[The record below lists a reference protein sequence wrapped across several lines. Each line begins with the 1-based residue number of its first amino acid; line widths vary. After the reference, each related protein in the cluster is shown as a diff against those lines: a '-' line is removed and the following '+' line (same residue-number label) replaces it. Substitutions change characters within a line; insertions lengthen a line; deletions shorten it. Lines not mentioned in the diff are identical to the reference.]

1 MAFIDCS
8 VFNRE
13 PSVTLDDD
21 ADYIRIRI
29 GDESQI
35 GLTAAEALRV
45 RDALS
50 RAITEAAQKH
60 AQATA
65 KAVDAD
71 AEGAQA

>member
-1 MAFIDCS
+1 MAFIDCA

-13 PSVTLDDD
+13 PRVTLDDD

-29 GDESQI
+29 GDASQI
-35 GLTAAEALRV
+35 GLTAAEALKL

-65 KAVDAD
+65 KAAD

>member
-13 PSVTLDDD
+13 PRVTLDDD

-29 GDESQI
+29 GDASQI

-65 KAVDAD
+65 KTAD

>member
-1 MAFIDCS
+1 MAYAQCDQYGAC
-8 VFNRE
+8 VVN
-13 PSVTLDDD
+13 VTETGWIRIAVGQISINVAPDD
-21 ADYIRIRI
+21 AP
-29 GDESQI
+29 
-35 GLTAAEALRV
+35 AV

-65 KAVDAD
+65 KAAD